1 MRRLLIIGCGDV
13 VRRVLPDLVR
23 RWRVMVLVREKDAAL
38 ATLGVVQLCGDLDDF
53 RSLRRLA
60 GIAEAVIHSAPPA
73 DDAAG
78 DPRTRRLLAVL
89 RQGKSLPRSLAYIST
104 SGVYGDCQ
112 GEATPE
118 TRPLNTGS
126 SRALRRVAAENLL
139 RRFGYWGRSGCRVS
153 LLRAPGIY
161 AADRLPLDRVRR
173 GDPALNP
180 ESDVHT
186 NHIHALDLGRACLA
200 ALRRGRPNRSY
211 NINDDSGLKM
221 GDWFDRVADAF
232 GLPRPPRV
240 DRAEAEKR
248 LSPAMLSFMSESR
261 RLVNRRLKQELQL
274 RLLYPTVNEG
284 IAEALEK
291 KS

>member
-23 RWRVMVLVREKDAAL
+23 RWRVMVLVRERDASLAAL
-38 ATLGVVQLCGDLDDF
+38 GVIQLRGDLDDF
-53 RSLRRLA
+53 RSLHRLA
-60 GIAEAVIHSAPPA
+60 GIADAVIHSAPPA
-73 DDAAG
+73 DDAVG

-112 GEATPE
+112 GEWVSE
-118 TRPLNTGS
+118 TRPLKTGS
-126 SRALRRVAAENLL
+126 SRALRRVAAEHLL
-139 RRFGYWGRSGCRVS
+139 RRFGDWGRGGCRIS

-173 GDPALNP
+173 GDPALHADA
-180 ESDVHT
+180 DVHT
-186 NHIHALDLGRACLA
+186 NHIHALDLGRACMV
-200 ALRRGRPNRSY
+200 ALHRGRPNRSY

-221 GDWFDRVADAF
+221 GEWFDRVADAF

-240 DRAEAEKR
+240 DRAEAARR
-248 LSPAMLSFMSESR
+248 LSPAMLSFMNESR
-261 RLVNRRLKQELQL
+261 RLVNHRMKQELQL
-274 RLLYPTVNEG
+274 HLRYPTVNEG

-291 KS
+291 QR